1 MKEKKYTLEAWGIAY
16 GAIMEQ
22 LEWAK
27 KRVKNE
33 DGFYDEETIAEDKI
47 VIECYEK
54 VLKKIVELA

>member
-22 LEWAK
+22 LEYAK
-27 KRVKNE
+27 KRVENE
-33 DGFYDEETIAEDKI
+33 DGYYSEDMIEEDKI
-47 VIECYEK
+47 VIKCYEK

>member
-33 DGFYDEETIAEDKI
+33 EGYYSEDMIEEDKI
-47 VIECYEK
+47 VIQCYEK